1 MGFKSYHNGNVVT
14 DKQTQIRDGIYC
26 FEKYIINHTLTILYT
41 LVRISRRNVILN
53 LSSWT

>member
-1 MGFKSYHNGNVVT
+1 MCCFKSYRNGNVVT

-41 LVRISRRNVILN
+41 LVRFTGVLLFYI
-53 LSSWT
+53 